1 MNICI
6 FMAESLHCSPETIT
20 TLLIACTPILNV
32 FGVKKIKSKKEGN
45 PVISITWK
53 DLEGI
58 MLSEINYDI
67 FHMCNLKMQ
76 TQDFPGGP
84 VIKIPNSGLL
94 PGQRAMI
101 PHAACHGQINKSTKL
116 SLSLFFFFFTE

>member
-1 MNICI
+1 M
-6 FMAESLHCSPETIT
+6 
-20 TLLIACTPILNV
+20 
-32 FGVKKIKSKKEGN
+32 
-45 PVISITWK
+45 

-67 FHMCNLKMQ
+67 FHMCNLKMP

-84 VIKIPNSGLL
+84 VVNTPKSGLL

-101 PHAACHGQINKSTKL
+101 PHATCHSQINKNTK
-116 SLSLFFFFFTE
+116 LFFFFLKSRMMIAKGWWVGEFGRCC